1 MTYTTSE
8 AHRAALTARA
18 NRIAATTGNSA
29 GDVLNSYYLQRLI
42 ARVFLADPTG
52 WVLKG
57 GQALLVRLP
66 AARTTRDIDLYRRD
80 TPDIDTAAQQLI
92 DAASY
97 DAGDFLTYTF
107 VSRKDMIEG
116 GRVARLNFEVRLGRR
131 KVHRVGVDV
140 VVDSRPLG
148 SPSTQPLESLIPID
162 WPTTWPEVTLYPL
175 EDHAA
180 DKIIAMY
187 ERHPGGRPS
196 SRHRDLVD
204 LVLIALYEPVNG
216 AELQASL
223 AGEVTHRRARGVGI
237 TLPNRFQLPSP
248 EWEAGYA
255 EHAVEPPPLVDYR
268 TIDAAR
274 PLIDAF
280 LNPVLAGDPLM
291 TWQPSQQRW
300 TTRF

>member
-1 MTYTTSE
+1 MTYATPE

-18 NRIAATTGNSA
+18 NRIAKDRGIPA

-42 ARVFLADPTG
+42 ARIFLADPTG

-66 AARTTRDIDLYRRD
+66 DARTTRDIDLYRRD

-92 DAASY
+92 DAAAY
-97 DAGDFLTYTF
+97 DAGDFLTYTY
-107 VSRKDMIEG
+107 VDRKDLIEG
-116 GRVARLNFEVRLGRR
+116 GRVARLVFQVSLGRR
-131 KVHRVGVDV
+131 KVHRASVDV
-140 VVDSRPLG
+140 VVDARPLG
-148 SPSTQPLESLIPID
+148 SPNTEPLESPIPID
-162 WPTTWPEVTLYPL
+162 WPTTWPNVTLYPL

-187 ERHPGGRPS
+187 ERHPGGKPS

-204 LVLIALYEPVNG
+204 LVLIALTQQVNG

-223 AGEVTHRRARGVGI
+223 AAEVTHRKARGVDV
-237 TLPNRFQLPSP
+237 TLPPQFQLPDP
-248 EWEAGYA
+248 QWEPGYA
-255 EHAVEPPPLVDYR
+255 EHAANLPALGEHR
-268 TIDAAR
+268 TLETAR

-280 LNPVLAGDPLM
+280 LNPVLSGEQLYL
-291 TWQPSQQRW
+291 WQPRHSHW
-300 TTRF
+300 A